1 MNIISGHSNHALK
14 IIKIPVGDPEK
25 KAKDVIS
32 MSLASQPINAGVVAE
47 LIKE

>member
-25 KAKDVIS
+25 KKAKDVSIN
-32 MSLASQPINAGVVAE
+32 LASQPINAGVVAE
-47 LIKE
+47 LSKQ